1 MGILFPYNVELMNA
15 IAYHILTNGG
25 ERMKK
30 LLFIFN
36 PTAGRGKIKG
46 KLYEIINTFVKHGYK
61 VTVFPTQNK
70 GDAIDIITRESEN
83 YDLLVCGGGDGTL
96 NEVISGQMYAG
107 KSIPI
112 GYIPAGSMNDVAHSL
127 KISRE
132 VKNAVKNIITG
143 NPQTLDIGRFNDKY
157 FIYVAAFGAFTD
169 VPYTTSQKNKNMIGI
184 LSYYLEGIKKL
195 SELKTK
201 HVKVSYED
209 TMIEGDFIVGFITNS
224 LYIAGFKNVNYDKTS
239 LNDGIFELLLIKAPK
254 NIFDLEAIISALINV
269 KINENF
275 MYYIQASKLTIESD
289 AMEWTLDGEY
299 GGLYERVEI
308 ENCNQAVEIIC
319 TAKRR

>member
-1 MGILFPYNVELMNA
+1 
-15 IAYHILTNGG
+15 
-25 ERMKK
+25 MKR

-46 KLYEIINTFVKHGYK
+46 KLYDIINSFVKHGYK

-70 GDAIDIITRESEN
+70 GDATTIITRESDN

-96 NEVISGQMYAG
+96 NEVVSGQMFAG
-107 KSIPI
+107 KTIPI

-132 VKNAVKNIITG
+132 IKHSVRNILTG
-143 NPQTLDIGRFNDKY
+143 KPKPIDIGKFNDKY

-169 VPYTTSQKNKNMIGI
+169 VPYTTSQKNKNIIGI

-195 SELKTK
+195 SDLKAK
-201 HVKVSYED
+201 HVKVEYDDNVIED
-209 TMIEGDFIVGFITNS
+209 DFIIGFVTNS
-224 LYIAGFKNVNYDKTS
+224 LYIAGFKNVNSEKTS
-239 LNDGIFELLLIKAPK
+239 LNDGIFEMLLIKMPK

-269 KINENF
+269 KINENY
-275 MYYIQASKLTIESD
+275 MYYVQASRLSITSD
-289 AMEWTLDGEY
+289 LMEWTLDGEF
-299 GGLYERVEI
+299 GGLYDKVDI
-308 ENCNQAVEIIC
+308 NNCNNAIEIIC
-319 TAKRR
+319 KNC